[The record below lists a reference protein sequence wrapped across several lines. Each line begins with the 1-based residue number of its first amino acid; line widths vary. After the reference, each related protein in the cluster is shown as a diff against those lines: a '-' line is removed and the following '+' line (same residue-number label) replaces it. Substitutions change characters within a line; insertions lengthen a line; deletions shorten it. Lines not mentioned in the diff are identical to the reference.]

1 MDMTNF
7 LKQSKLNSQ
16 NGNLNGHKNLSNT
29 NLNYSNQDLKKKA
42 NSLDSINAVERE
54 LDEVL
59 KDLELNSQDLN
70 DQLQETEYQQMC
82 TANNSIELPIN
93 IQKSMKID
101 SSSSASNSCSSPS
114 NSTNRGKWNT
124 NELDK
129 NKPKSMLNSEFLIN
143 GQENDLYLDDNML
156 MKQTNCKYQMKSNEE
171 LNKKFNMN
179 NNTSNNNNNNNNNN
193 SSSNKNSNNV
203 MVNGVRNQRQ
213 NIISTYELCNECF
226 DSNMLMSNPDGSR
239 QSPMGL
245 GHHSKCCKNNKS
257 NNCSDFNYNN
267 NNNNNN
273 NNGINGMNK
282 PINGANN
289 MYHPQQGLSPIKF
302 ATSNQDLSQTGVGFS
317 PSPYSF
323 NGNNNNSNNDNS
335 PYFHGRPRPPLAQ
348 INESI
353 IPDNKTMPLM
363 RSTNNNSTSIPI
375 INGVGGSNLDLNKSN
390 GMIPN
395 HVISQKVIT
404 IGIPKTNGSNNK
416 SLAGDQSPSPKLAD
430 SRSKSIP
437 VSKMNGGNHM
447 FNGNSSNVSGKDED
461 KLDKLPPVPPSAWST
476 NPANRRRNQQ
486 QGYAANGFN
495 GNMNNNNNRMNK
507 LNGSKQNINSQ
518 RIENYESNQT
528 NGNGNDYHKEIGDD
542 NQAKLSELSIQESGS
557 SSVEEEDSIN
567 NNNNNISK
575 NNNKNNNTQ
584 MNGSKNYDNF
594 DLNDNSSN
602 NDERNDRIETTINKD
617 PRFRD
622 FGFSISDNL
631 FGQGIFINKIR
642 NGSPAELNPLLLPFS
657 QIYKVS

>member
-16 NGNLNGHKNLSNT
+16 NGHKNLSNT
-29 NLNYSNQDLKKKA
+29 NLNYTNQDLKKKA
-42 NSLDSINAVERE
+42 SSLDSINAVERE

-114 NSTNRGKWNT
+114 NSMNRNKWNS
-124 NELDK
+124 NEQDK
-129 NKPKSMLNSEFLIN
+129 NKQKSMLNSEFLVN
-143 GQENDLYLDDNML
+143 GQENDLYLDDNL
-156 MKQTNCKYQMKSNEE
+156 LIKQANNNKYQMKSNEE

-179 NNTSNNNNNNNNNN
+179 NNNNNN
-193 SSSNKNSNNV
+193 SV
-203 MVNGVRNQRQ
+203 MVNGVRKQRQ

-226 DSNMLMSNPDGSR
+226 DSNLLLSNPDGSR
-239 QSPMGL
+239 QSPMVL

-257 NNCSDFNYNN
+257 NCSDFNYNN
-267 NNNNNN
+267 N
-273 NNGINGMNK
+273 NGMNK

-289 MYHPQQGLSPIKF
+289 MYHQQQGLSPIKF
-302 ATSNQDLSQTGVGFS
+302 ATSNQDLSQAGVGFS

-323 NGNNNNSNNDNS
+323 NGNNNNNNNDNS

-353 IPDNKTMPLM
+353 IPDNKSMPLI
-363 RSTNNNSTSIPI
+363 RSNNSTSIPI
-375 INGVGGSNLDLNKSN
+375 INGVGGSNLDLNKTN

-416 SLAGDQSPSPKLAD
+416 NLAGDQSPSPKLND

-437 VSKMNGGNHM
+437 VPKMNGGNHM
-447 FNGNSSNVSGKDED
+447 YNNGNNTSSNVSSKDED

-486 QGYAANGFN
+486 QGYGVNGSN
-495 GNMNNNNNRMNK
+495 GNMNNNNNNRMNK

-518 RIENYESNQT
+518 RNENYESNQHT
-528 NGNGNDYHKEIGDD
+528 NGNGNDYHKEIGDE
-542 NQAKLSELSIQESGS
+542 NQAKLNELSIQESGS

-567 NNNNNISK
+567 NNNNGSN
-575 NNNKNNNTQ
+575 NNNNNNNNTNNKNNTQ
-584 MNGSKNYDNF
+584 INGSKNYDNF
-594 DLNDNSSN
+594 DLNDNSN
-602 NDERNDRIETTINKD
+602 NDDRNDRIETTINKD
-617 PRFRD
+617 PRYRD

-657 QIYKVS
+657 QIYKVRSTKLIFQNLIQN